1 MPPPT
6 GEVPPEA
13 AEGVS
18 EGGYCLWEPRCGRP
32 WVSGP
37 LGGAR
42 GVLVP
47 GGHRPGPTE
56 AAAET
61 GAPPRRG
68 VARGAFP
75 LRGDT
80 KGGLPPFENTTPEQL
95 PTPVSPAGSV
105 GSRQS
110 AAGARSP
117 PSRAHTFV
125 KEGAALAWEGEKYSI
140 YLISKGELAL
150 PLWNPRREQGK
161 RKMIN
166 LFGNWGFCWVPP
178 QSRRWGEP

>member
-1 MPPPT
+1 MTAQDKKIPPFHSGILEAQPGLT
-6 GEVPPEA
+6 GKFFWASPCGILGETPSVTPGA

-56 AAAET
+56 AGAET

-68 VARGAFP
+68 VARGFFP

-80 KGGLPPFENTTPEQL
+80 KGGLSPFEKRAWKTVFWCFFRDN
-95 PTPVSPAGSV
+95 SPGHGVAMTAPSGRGAEGTV
-105 GSRQS
+105 WTRKRKE
-110 AAGARSP
+110 AARCLDTS
-117 PSRAHTFV
+117 
-125 KEGAALAWEGEKYSI
+125 WEG
-140 YLISKGELAL
+140 L
-150 PLWNPRREQGK
+150 
-161 RKMIN
+161 RKM
-166 LFGNWGFCWVPP
+166 
-178 QSRRWGEP
+178 